1 MININGIV
9 HIADNDN
16 PGIWYDFGC
25 GWAKAVE
32 AVPFDT
38 HSEVKQRLAMRGIE
52 PTKETHKAIVASIL
66 GHSVK
71 DRAVIKAFI
80 DRVRRA

>member
-1 MININGIV
+1 MINIHGIV
-9 HIADNDN
+9 HIADNGN
-16 PGIWYDFGC
+16 PGIWYEFGY

-38 HSEVKQRLAMRGIE
+38 HAEVKQRLAMRGIL

-66 GHSVK
+66 GKSVSN
-71 DRAVIKAFI
+71 RVVIKAFI
-80 DRVRRA
+80 DKVRKT

>member
-16 PGIWYDFGC
+16 PGIWYEFGF

-38 HSEVKQRLAMRGIE
+38 HSEVKQRLAMRGIM
-52 PTKETHKAIVASIL
+52 PTKDVHNAIVASIL
-66 GHSVK
+66 GKSVK

-80 DRVRRA
+80 DRVRKA